1 MKIPRINHQ
10 IRAKEVRLI
19 SENGANLGVFPFEKA
34 LQYAKERNLDL
45 IEVSKNAVPPV
56 CKVMDFGKYLYQQK
70 KKTKGQRKKQKIGRL
85 KSVRISPRI
94 AEHDFETKASLVK
107 KFLSKGY
114 RVRIEMFLKGRE
126 KALSDFAKEKLEDF
140 LKKISTEMEIKT
152 EGEIKRIPRGMEV
165 IISRK

>member
-1 MKIPRINHQ
+1 
-10 IRAKEVRLI
+10 
-19 SENGANLGVFPFEKA
+19 
-34 LQYAKERNLDL
+34 
-45 IEVSKNAVPPV
+45 
-56 CKVMDFGKYLYQQK
+56 MDFGKYLYQQK